1 MEPSAALPDSFKGIA
16 LFTPG
21 GDLIYCIDP
30 TKQGRWHLSLCA
42 ELQDWLRLSE
52 PPHFLLPCFSAT
64 VDRWVEPHTQQVQ
77 VFAEATPAV
86 MQYRAL
92 LSALFKVDRAHWQLM
107 PVQRELCDPL
117 LLGRYREQFPQ
128 LWENHDLVVQMD
140 PADGRWPIGD
150 HRVPQSASEGH
161 VLRLFVAGYTTLT
174 QRILQNLHH
183 LLEEAVE
190 VPYTLEVIDIYKQ
203 PEQAE
208 ADQITVTPTLL
219 RVSPLPMRRLS
230 GDLDNADRIFRL
242 LGGPGGYGE
251 EY

>member
-1 MEPSAALPDSFKGIA
+1 MEPSALPDSFKGIA

-42 ELQDWLRLSE
+42 ELQDWLRLPE

-86 MQYRAL
+86 LQYRAL
-92 LSALFKVDRAHWQLM
+92 LSALFKVDRTAWQLL

-140 PADGRWPIGD
+140 ATDRAPKPL
-150 HRVPQSASEGH
+150 HEGY
-161 VLRLFVAGYTTLT
+161 VLRLFVAGYTTIT
-174 QRILQNLHH
+174 HRILQNLHH
-183 LLEEAVE
+183 LLETSLEA
-190 VPYTLEVIDIYKQ
+190 PYTLEVIDIYKQ

-219 RVSPLPMRRLS
+219 RVSPLPMRRLA
-230 GDLDNADRIFRL
+230 GDLGDADRILRL
-242 LGGPGGYGE
+242 LGGPGWPGAGE
-251 EY
+251 S